1 MIQFQKNLR
10 TDGRTDRPYFTG
22 PFRPRSDDGGVA
34 YLLIWSKEKKG
45 CFSKQL
51 ERFLEI
57 FLFDSFALNDLVVD
71 VLELKLQSVQGVLL
85 LEMSI
90 NQKAYFLLINLCEKN
105 PPPPP
110 FQNEPLQVL
119 TLPSA
124 RFTRCS

>member
-1 MIQFQKNLR
+1 M
-10 TDGRTDRPYFTG
+10 
-22 PFRPRSDDGGVA
+22 
-34 YLLIWSKEKKG
+34 IWSKEKKVR
-45 CFSKQL
+45 FSKQL
-51 ERFLEI
+51 ERFREI

-90 NQKAYFLLINLCEKN
+90 NQKANFLLINLCEKN
-105 PPPPP
+105 PPP
-110 FQNEPLQVL
+110 FQDEPLQVS